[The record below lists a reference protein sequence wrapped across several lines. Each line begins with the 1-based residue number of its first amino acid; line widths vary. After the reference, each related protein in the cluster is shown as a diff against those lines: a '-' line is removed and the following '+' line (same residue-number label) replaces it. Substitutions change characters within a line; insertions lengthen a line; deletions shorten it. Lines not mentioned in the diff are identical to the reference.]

1 VLPGDAALDES
12 CLGLCIALLDHD
24 LRGDLFESVIVGY
37 LAVLGIDDARGTLRE
52 ACQYTPLSGLIKIAQ
67 MLVIRKA
74 VRASERQVDTHP
86 ADFLDDLRERF
97 LLYGTR
103 SPFS

>member
-67 MLVIRKA
+67 MLT
-74 VRASERQVDTHP
+74 EQVD
-86 ADFLDDLRERF
+86 AGDQED
-97 LLYGTR
+97 
-103 SPFS
+103 PFRLASFSVVSS